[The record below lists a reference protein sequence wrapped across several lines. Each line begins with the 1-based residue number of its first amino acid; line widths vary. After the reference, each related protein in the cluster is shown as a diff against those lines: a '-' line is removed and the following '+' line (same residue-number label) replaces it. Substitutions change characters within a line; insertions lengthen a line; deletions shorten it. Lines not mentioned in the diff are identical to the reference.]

1 MRAASFLMTAEIRS
15 VEFYDTLRTLVERE
29 ARALREGI
37 RRELERPLAERVAR
51 GRCVAGVQYLGPAA
65 DGTLRF
71 ECAENHSDFRE
82 GDRVRLHRGNPHEPV
97 AQLVWAGDALLAPG
111 RERIEL
117 TASGERPPSAL
128 MPKETYVLDAG
139 YLDLTEHYRAALE
152 ELART
157 DRGRDRILPLLM
169 GQMPEESF
177 SPEEYEAVAEGAAEA
192 GFNDEQQEAIAEG
205 ACAEHCCLIQGP
217 PGTGKTR
224 VLAQIVKARVAR
236 GERVLVTACTHRAI
250 HEALRAISRAL
261 PGFERIAKV
270 GTPVRDPGLSV
281 GQFETF
287 ADLSFANE
295 AGAYVIG
302 ATPFAARS
310 KRLSGVDFEAVM
322 IDEASQ
328 MTLPLAVMAML
339 SADTYVIIG
348 DPQQLPPVV
357 LSARPS
363 EAVEHSLFRHLGR
376 RREQIQLATTYRMN
390 ASITKWVGE
399 RFYLGSLRSWPGA
412 RDRCLRARM
421 DDLPKWLR
429 EVLDP
434 AHSLVWIPTRATST
448 RHYSRE
454 EAALL
459 AQIVAALHQ
468 AGITLAD
475 VGIVTPF
482 RRQARE
488 IRRRLRQSQEVP
500 TDLSDTIVIDTVE
513 RMQGQ
518 EREVICISTAAS
530 DAGFIEA
537 IGEFLH
543 LPQRLNVA
551 VSRARTKVI
560 VLASEALLASTP
572 AVDGLIEGLEHWA
585 SLRDGAHVVEV

>member
-1 MRAASFLMTAEIRS
+1 MTANVRS
-15 VEFYDTLRTLVERE
+15 VEFFDTLRTRVERE
-29 ARALREGI
+29 ACALRQGI
-37 RRELERPLAERVAR
+37 QRELERPLAERVAR
-51 GRCVAGVQYLGPAA
+51 GRCVSGVKYLGAAA
-65 DGTLRF
+65 DGMLRF

-82 GDRVRLHRGNPHEPV
+82 GDRVRLHQGNPHESV
-97 AQLVWAGDALLAPG
+97 ALLVWAGDGLLAPE
-111 RERIEL
+111 RERIDL
-117 TASGERPPSAL
+117 MASGERPPMRL
-128 MPKETYVLDAG
+128 VKNETYILDAA
-139 YLDLTEHYRAALE
+139 YLDLTEFFRAALE

-157 DRGRDRILPLLM
+157 ERGRDRILPLLM
-169 GQMPEESF
+169 GQVPEENF

-205 ACAEHCCLIQGP
+205 AGAERCCLIQGP

-261 PGFERIAKV
+261 PEFERVAKV
-270 GTPVRDPGLSV
+270 GTPVRDPGLPV

-287 ADLSFANE
+287 ADLPFADE

-310 KRLSGVDFEAVM
+310 KRLSGVDFETVM

-357 LSARPS
+357 LSVRPN

-390 ASITKWVGE
+390 APLTQWVGE
-399 RFYLGSLRSWPGA
+399 RFYLGNLRSWSGA
-412 RDRCLRARM
+412 RDRRLRARTE
-421 DDLPKWLR
+421 DLPKWLQ

-434 AHSLVWIPTRATST
+434 SHSLVWIPTRATST

-459 AQIVAALHQ
+459 TQIVAALYQ
-468 AGITLAD
+468 AGITLSD
-475 VGIVTPF
+475 VGVVTPF

-488 IRRRLRQSQEVP
+488 IRRRLRQSREVP
-500 TDLSDTIVIDTVE
+500 TDLSDAVVIDTVE

-537 IGEFLH
+537 IGEFLY

-551 VSRARTKVI
+551 VSRARTKAI
-560 VLASEALLASTP
+560 ILASEPLLSSTP
-572 AVDGLIEGLEHWA
+572 AGDGLIEGLEHWA
-585 SLRDGAHVVEV
+585 SLRDGARIVEV

>member
-1 MRAASFLMTAEIRS
+1 
-15 VEFYDTLRTLVERE
+15 
-29 ARALREGI
+29 
-37 RRELERPLAERVAR
+37 
-51 GRCVAGVQYLGPAA
+51 
-65 DGTLRF
+65 
-71 ECAENHSDFRE
+71 
-82 GDRVRLHRGNPHEPV
+82 
-97 AQLVWAGDALLAPG
+97 
-111 RERIEL
+111 
-117 TASGERPPSAL
+117 
-128 MPKETYVLDAG
+128 
-139 YLDLTEHYRAALE
+139 
-152 ELART
+152 
-157 DRGRDRILPLLM
+157 
-169 GQMPEESF
+169 
-177 SPEEYEAVAEGAAEA
+177 
-192 GFNDEQQEAIAEG
+192 
-205 ACAEHCCLIQGP
+205 
-217 PGTGKTR
+217 

-250 HEALRAISRAL
+250 HEALSAVSRAL

-270 GTPVRDPGLSV
+270 GTPVRDPGLPVDQYPS
-281 GQFETF
+281 FEEVPF
-287 ADLSFANE
+287 ASE

-302 ATPFAARS
+302 ATPFTARS
-310 KRLSGVDFEAVM
+310 QRLSGVDFDAVV

-339 SADTYVIIG
+339 SANCYVIIG
-348 DPQQLPPVV
+348 DPRQLPPVV

-376 RREQIQLATTYRMN
+376 RREQVQLATTYRMN
-390 ASITKWVGE
+390 AALTQWVGE

-412 RDRCLRARM
+412 RDRRLRVWTE
-421 DDLPKWLR
+421 DLPRWLQ

-434 AHSLVWIPTRATST
+434 AHSLVWIPTHTTST

-459 AQIVAALHQ
+459 TQIVAALHQ
-468 AGITLAD
+468 AGHPLAD

-488 IRRRLRQSQEVP
+488 IRRRLRQSLEVP
-500 TDLSDTIVIDTVE
+500 ADLSDAIVIDTVE

-530 DAGFIEA
+530 HAGFLEA
-537 IGEFLH
+537 IGEFLF

-560 VLASEALLASTP
+560 VLASDALLSSAPSE
-572 AVDGLIEGLEHWA
+572 DRLIDGLEHWS
-585 SLRDGAHVVEV
+585 SLRESAHVVEA